1 MPADIFKDMLP
12 LRITH
17 APIGRSAILE
27 AATALRMAEAGTS
40 SPARLITLLC
50 DESLSAEQLA
60 TKIEAHPVLTA
71 RVLQVANSAY
81 YGQVK
86 SVGTIKRAVQLLGV
100 NALRGVAA
108 AAFID
113 QLIPR
118 RVPALPDLRALLRH
132 SLATAVACEMLVT
145 HAHPLL
151 APDAFIAGLIHNLGT
166 VIQASL
172 DPAGTAELMAAR
184 SLDACGA
191 VRALE
196 QQHCQYHHE
205 ICGAVLFDAWQL
217 PDPLVGVAMHHHEPD
232 AAPAAQRQLAGLVW
246 AGANIALSCGHT
258 FSLEP
263 AATPLDYPKML
274 ALGLQQP
281 DIERVAAELPGR
293 VELLSRA
300 LS

>member
-1 MPADIFKDMLP
+1 M
-12 LRITH
+12 
-17 APIGRSAILE
+17 GRPAILE
-27 AATALRMAEAGTS
+27 AAAALHMAEAGTT

-50 DESLSAEQLA
+50 DESLSADQLA
-60 TKIEAHPVLTA
+60 AKIEAHPVLTA
-71 RVLQVANSAY
+71 RVLQVANSPY
-81 YGQVK
+81 YGQVR

-100 NALRGVAA
+100 NAIRGVAA

-118 RVPALPDLRALLRH
+118 RVAALPDLPALLRH
-132 SLATAVACEMLVT
+132 SLATAIACERLVT
-145 HAHPLL
+145 HAQPLL

-172 DPAGTAELMAAR
+172 DPAGTAAMIAAR
-184 SLDACGA
+184 SLDPCGA

-196 QQHCQYHHE
+196 QQYCQYHHE

-217 PDPLVGVAMHHHEPD
+217 PDALVSAAMHHHEPD
-232 AAPAAQRQLAGLVW
+232 AAPAAQRRLVSLVW
-246 AGANIALSCGHT
+246 ASAHVALSCGNT

-263 AATPLDYPKML
+263 AVTPLDYPKML
-274 ALGLQQP
+274 ALGLRQP
-281 DIERVAAELPGR
+281 DIERVAAELPSR